1 MSRRGIAGA
10 RGVIALLAALV
21 ALAALLAAPA
31 ARGASIES
39 RTVVSR
45 GKKRTYALYVPA
57 GVVKD
62 RIAPLLVSL
71 HGSTSN
77 GKTAVDRWTSIADA
91 HGMIVVGPD
100 ATDNKMWVSPQDGPL
115 FLKDVVDD
123 VAKSY
128 ALDGRRLYIFGH
140 SAGAN
145 FALQMAVLESEYF
158 AAGAIHAG
166 AISSDYYSIF
176 DAATRKIPLAIYIGD
191 RDQFYPIDV
200 VRGVKDAL
208 LKRGFDLLYKEMPG
222 HDHNYGAVAPDINK
236 EIWDFFAGHPLPA
249 DPKYTNYQDPK

>member
-1 MSRRGIAGA
+1 MASLVIRR
-10 RGVIALLAALV
+10 RALLAFV
-21 ALAALLAAPA
+21 ALALLAAPRA
-31 ARGASIES
+31 STGASIES

-45 GKKRTYALYVPA
+45 GRKRTYALYVPK

-62 RIAPLLVSL
+62 KVAPLLVSL

-77 GKTAVDRWTSIADA
+77 GETAVTRWTDIADA

-100 ATDNKMWVSPQDGPL
+100 ATTNKMWVSPQDGPL
-115 FLKDVVDD
+115 FLKDCIDD
-123 VAKSY
+123 VAKTQ
-128 ALDGRRLYIFGH
+128 AIDGRRLYIFGH

-145 FALQMAVLESEYF
+145 FALQMAVLESEFF

-191 RDQFYPIDV
+191 KDQFYPIDV

-208 LKRGFDLLYKEMPG
+208 QKRGFDLLYKEMPG
-222 HDHNYGAVAPDINK
+222 HDHNYGAVAADINK
-236 EIWDFFAGHPLPA
+236 EIWDFFAAHPLPA
-249 DPKYTNYQDPK
+249 DPQFMRYNDPK

>member
-1 MSRRGIAGA
+1 MASLVTARRAA
-10 RGVIALLAALV
+10 AALALLLTTPLAVSAAT
-21 ALAALLAAPA
+21 
-31 ARGASIES
+31 IEE
-39 RTVVSR
+39 RRVESR
-45 GKKRTYALYVPA
+45 GKKRTYAIYVPA
-57 GVVKD
+57 GVQKD
-62 RIAPLLVSL
+62 KIAPILVAM

-77 GKTAVDRWTSIADA
+77 GRTIVDRWTGIADA
-91 HGMIVVGPD
+91 HGVIVVGPD
-100 ATDNKMWVSPQDGPL
+100 ATTPKMWVSPQDGPL

-128 ALDGRRLYIFGH
+128 SIDGRRIYIFGH

-145 FALQMAVLESEYF
+145 FALQMAVLESDFF

-200 VRGVKDAL
+200 VRGVRDAL
-208 LKRGFDLLYKEMPG
+208 QKRGFDLLYKEMPG
-222 HDHNYGAVAPDINK
+222 HDHNYKLVAPDINR
-236 EIWDFFAGHPLPA
+236 EIWDFFAAHPLPVE
-249 DPKYTNYQDPK
+249 PKYTNYTDPK